1 MVLKGGSTF
10 EIEDPAMVKF
20 YKQGP
25 ASDPAKL
32 SQGETATNKNLY
44 MSAAHRQSVRVVSRH
59 VSKDDWLEWY
69 RRRSI
74 ELLKES
80 PSPALRSCWTVAQHY
95 VQLTR
100 ALFNASFVA
109 CWREMEAS
117 QQNELMAPLEQALVA
132 YRRREAEQEGE
143 DTDPEVLLG
152 QMRGMEALGK
162 WSQLH
167 TPPERCWSKGAP
179 DTRQSM
185 ARMASTAAW
194 GRDEWASM
202 EQSVVLQ
209 PRDNQDGAFYSAVQS
224 VHSLDWRVGRTG
236 RGARK
241 RSPGRPG
248 IRAPPP
254 SPTPTTTGAPSPEP
268 TSFPAQVVQQ
278 RRGQL
283 PAGAGKDK

>member
-1 MVLKGGSTF
+1 MEHYDNKGLLPL
-10 EIEDPAMVKF
+10 DPALMGKQARKYWAVAKALHYRERWYEKL
-20 YKQGP
+20 YKWEK
-25 ASDPAKL
+25 A
-32 SQGETATNKNLY
+32 
-44 MSAAHRQSVRVVSRH
+44 
-59 VSKDDWLEWY
+59 LE
-69 RRRSI
+69 
-74 ELLKES
+74 
-80 PSPALRSCWTVAQHY
+80 
-95 VQLTR
+95 
-100 ALFNASFVA
+100 
-109 CWREMEAS
+109 
-117 QQNELMAPLEQALVA
+117 A
-132 YRRREAEQEGE
+132 YGRREAEQEGE

-209 PRDNQDGAFYSAVQS
+209 PRDNQDGAFYRAVQS
-224 VHSLDWRVGRTG
+224 VHRLDWRVGRTG

-254 SPTPTTTGAPSPEP
+254 SPTPTTTAAPSPEP